1 MYLLDV
7 VKTSRVRFENGCVME
22 HLIKSNTE
30 EDHVQLENTDKH
42 RHTSKY
48 SAVMNLIKDTMS
60 P

>member
-1 MYLLDV
+1 MDLLDV
-7 VKTSRVRFENGCVME
+7 VKTSRVRFENGRVVE

-30 EDHVQLENTDKH
+30 EDHVQLKNTDER

-48 SAVMNLIKDTMS
+48 PAVMNLIKGTMS